1 MAFPREYTQK
11 EQTNVDVCVSR
22 QGQTKNVVW
31 MKNLNQ
37 SVLIIGIRLMTFWGT
52 VQGTREGSRNKL
64 ISMTQVKKSIFK
76 QSCQYIASMYFNQLP
91 LDKKHPL
98 VSLAIHFRSGRK
110 GQPLML

>member
-1 MAFPREYTQK
+1 MAFPREYTQR

-52 VQGTREGSRNKL
+52 VQGTREGSRNLFKVTL
-64 ISMTQVKKSIFK
+64 RDILDYSESSI
-76 QSCQYIASMYFNQLP
+76 
-91 LDKKHPL
+91 
-98 VSLAIHFRSGRK
+98 
-110 GQPLML
+110 